1 MSRRQRGKGRT
12 AAMEAITRDGIL
24 KSALLTMAVLATFL
38 LLSGFGTAGVRA
50 HIINTQNQGILS
62 VPELIDEVKSSDLV
76 FVGESHDNPAHHAA
90 QLEIIRSLRESNG
103 KLAIGLEMFLA
114 GSQGELDD
122 WVAGSTPEDRF
133 VRIFNEN
140 WERGSWPLYRPIFVY
155 ARDHR
160 IPLVGLNLD
169 RSIVREVARSGSQS
183 LRSGN
188 VPGVRDV
195 KCDASERYQRYLRK
209 VLRGH
214 GRHAGYHRFCEAQM
228 LWDAAMAWNLI
239 DFAESNQDI
248 TVVVIAGGGH
258 SWKHGIPE
266 RIARQST
273 LSYKVIL
280 PSGEK
285 DSFGYDISHE
295 EADFVWWIDA

>member
-1 MSRRQRGKGRT
+1 MFSRFESTEDGPDSKKMQFGEEKRMSRRQRGKGRT

-183 LRSGN
+183 PGPATSPVSG
-188 VPGVRDV
+188 
-195 KCDASERYQRYLRK
+195 
-209 VLRGH
+209 
-214 GRHAGYHRFCEAQM
+214 
-228 LWDAAMAWNLI
+228 
-239 DFAESNQDI
+239 
-248 TVVVIAGGGH
+248 T
-258 SWKHGIPE
+258 
-266 RIARQST
+266 
-273 LSYKVIL
+273 
-280 PSGEK
+280 
-285 DSFGYDISHE
+285 
-295 EADFVWWIDA
+295 

>member
-1 MSRRQRGKGRT
+1 MG
-12 AAMEAITRDGIL
+12 AITNNVIL
-24 KSALLTMAVLATFL
+24 KVVILPMAALATFL
-38 LLSGFGTAGVRA
+38 LLFGSETARA
-50 HIINTQNQGILS
+50 RTLIINTQNQGILS
-62 VPELIDEVKSSDLV
+62 VPEMIDEVKSSDFV

-103 KLAIGLEMFLA
+103 KLAIGLEMFIA
-114 GSQGELDD
+114 GSQRELDE
-122 WVAGSTPEDRF
+122 WVAGSIPEDRF
-133 VRIFNEN
+133 ISIFNEN
-140 WERGSWPLYRPIFVY
+140 WQGGYWPLYRPIFLY

-183 LRSGN
+183 LRSGK

-195 KCDASERYQRYLRK
+195 TCDASDRYQRYLRD
-209 VLRGH
+209 VLRSH
-214 GRHAGYHRFCEAQM
+214 GRHAGYHRFCQAQM

-239 DFAESNQDI
+239 GFAESNPGH

-273 LSYKVIL
+273 KVIL

>member
-1 MSRRQRGKGRT
+1 MG
-12 AAMEAITRDGIL
+12 AITNNVIL
-24 KSALLTMAVLATFL
+24 KVVILPMAALATFL
-38 LLSGFGTAGVRA
+38 LLFGSETARA
-50 HIINTQNQGILS
+50 RTLIINTQNQGILS
-62 VPELIDEVKSSDLV
+62 VPEMIDEVKSSDFV

-103 KLAIGLEMFLA
+103 KLAIGLEMFIA
-114 GSQGELDD
+114 GSQRELDE
-122 WVAGSTPEDRF
+122 WVAGSIPEDRF
-133 VRIFNEN
+133 ISIFNEN
-140 WERGSWPLYRPIFVY
+140 WQGGYWPLYRPIFLY

-183 LRSGN
+183 LRSGK

-195 KCDASERYQRYLRK
+195 TCDASDRYQRYLRD
-209 VLRGH
+209 VLRSH
-214 GRHAGYHRFCEAQM
+214 GRHAGYHRFCQAQM

-239 DFAESNQDI
+239 GFAESNPGH